1 VMRWALALC
10 GLLAAGKVAAAQV
23 AATPATESVQEA
35 LCRMIDDAA
44 RHHDVPADFLTNLF
58 WRESSFRERAV
69 SPRGAQGIAQFMPG
83 TAAERGLANP
93 FDPEQAI
100 PQAARLIADLA
111 ARFGNLGLAAAA
123 YNAGPARV
131 ERWLASEIG
140 LPAETRSFVR
150 MVTGMAA
157 DEWAAM
163 ARGGGGRAAPRRPA
177 QSCQTLVAT
186 LRLPGRLPAEPD
198 EEPIGE
204 APFAPWGVQL
214 AANFSKERA
223 LASFSRMSERY
234 AKVIGEVHPMVIGTR
249 LRSRGTTAF
258 YRVRVP
264 AGTRAA
270 AEQLCGKIRA
280 AGGACVVLRS

>member
-10 GLLAAGKVAAAQV
+10 GLLAAGNVAAAQV

-35 LCRMIDDAA
+35 LCRMIDHAA
-44 RHHDVPADFLTNLF
+44 RQHDVPADFLTNLF

-69 SPRGAQGIAQFMPG
+69 SPKGAQGIAQFMPY

-131 ERWLASEIG
+131 EKYLANEVG

-150 MVTGMAA
+150 LVTGIAA

-163 ARGGGGRAAPRRPA
+163 ARGGRAVPKRPV

-186 LRLPGRLPAEPD
+186 LRLPGRTPAEAG

-234 AKVIGEVHPMVIGTR
+234 AKVIGEVQPMVIGTR
-249 LRSRGTTAF
+249 LRSRGTAAF
-258 YRVRVP
+258 YRVRLP

-280 AGGACVVLRS
+280 AGGDCVVLRS

>member
-1 VMRWALALC
+1 MMRWALALC
-10 GLLAAGKVAAAQV
+10 GLLAAGGIAAAEP
-23 AATPATESVQEA
+23 AGAPATESVQEA
-35 LCRMIDDAA
+35 LCRIIDNAA
-44 RHHDVPADFLTNLF
+44 RQHDVPADFLTNLI

-69 SPRGAQGIAQFMPG
+69 SPKGAQGIAQFMPY

-123 YNAGPARV
+123 YNAGSGRV
-131 ERWLASEIG
+131 EKWLASDVG
-140 LPAETRSFVR
+140 LPAETRNFVR
-150 MVTGMAA
+150 LVTGIAA

-163 ARGGGGRAAPRRPA
+163 ARGGRAAPRRPE

-186 LRLPGRLPAEPD
+186 LRLPGRTPVEAG

-223 LASFSRMSERY
+223 LASFTRMSERY
-234 AKVIGEVHPMVIGTR
+234 AKVIGEVQPMVIGTR

-258 YRVRVP
+258 YRVRLP